1 MAFIHIPKLRKAK
14 TRTNLIAII
23 YLFSEAIIIKCIT
36 NKINFIFYLLFNGFR
51 LNLSNV
57 PLVANLHEHENEDWF
72 ASEKGWILCIAN
84 IISLKVKSLFYA
96 YAFWRTIANCV
107 YTKSFVAEISKRN
120 VRHWRCEQA
129 IQQMEN
135 QFCTWRFTSTKGR
148 GDDFS
153 FGESRGDSTLADPT
167 SAWQYLKRRGRGSRE
182 RFPSALQRVTH
193 KILPAFN
200 GSLCSLFDKKED

>member
-23 YLFSEAIIIKCIT
+23 YLFSEARIIKRIT

-84 IISLKVKSLFYA
+84 IISLKVKSLF
-96 YAFWRTIANCV
+96 
-107 YTKSFVAEISKRN
+107 
-120 VRHWRCEQA
+120 
-129 IQQMEN
+129 
-135 QFCTWRFTSTKGR
+135 
-148 GDDFS
+148 
-153 FGESRGDSTLADPT
+153 TLM
-167 SAWQYLKRRGRGSRE
+167 
-182 RFPSALQRVTH
+182 H
-193 KILPAFN
+193 
-200 GSLCSLFDKKED
+200 FDKRSPIAYTRRVSSPKSRNATCVTGDANRRYNKWKISFARGGSPARKVGETIFRLANRAGIRPWPILQAHDNI